1 MKILVTGA
9 AGFIASQIAD
19 AFINEGHNVFVLD
32 NLSTGFEHNVNKK
45 ATFIKKDIGD
55 KSLSELFE
63 KEKFDV
69 VNHHAA
75 QMDVRRSVA
84 DPAFDANT
92 NILGTINLLQNCV
105 KTGVKKFMFAS
116 TGGAVYGEQDY
127 FPADEKHPTSPLSPY
142 GISKLAVEKYLFF
155 YAAQYKL
162 NYTILR
168 YANIYGPRQNPFG
181 EAGVVAIFSTRLL
194 KGEQPTINGSGEQTR
209 DYVFVGDVVKANLL
223 GLSDDRSDIYNI
235 GTGKET
241 NVNELYGMI
250 NKIVGK
256 GQEEKHGPAAAGEQ
270 MRSVIT
276 SDKLFKRFNWR
287 PATPIEEGLKKTVE
301 FFNERIDQILMI
313 NETLVE
319 KLSINDKRSVARSI
333 SIVESNNE
341 KAAELL
347 KEIYSKVGQGYR
359 IGITGPPGAGKS
371 TITNQLTKYFRN
383 QNKTVGIVAV
393 DPTSPYTGGALLGD
407 RVRMTEIGNDP
418 GVFIRSMA
426 TRGSLGG
433 LSKRTIDAADVLDAA
448 GYDYILLETVGVG
461 QSELDI
467 AQAADTTIVVLV
479 PESGDVVQAMKAG
492 LMEIADFFVLNKSDR
507 PGSEQAV
514 TALRTILMMRRS

>member
-9 AGFIASQIAD
+9 AGFIASQVAD
-19 AFINEGHNVFVLD
+19 AFINEGHTVFVLD
-32 NLSTGFEHNVNKK
+32 NLATGFEHNINKK

-127 FPADEKHPTSPLSPY
+127 FPADEKHSTSPLSPY

-194 KGEQPTINGSGEQTR
+194 KGEQPIINGSGEQTR

-250 NKIVGK
+250 NKIVGN

-287 PATPIEEGLKKTVE
+287 PSTPIEEGLKKTVE
-301 FFNERIDQILMI
+301 FFKERM
-313 NETLVE
+313 
-319 KLSINDKRSVARSI
+319 
-333 SIVESNNE
+333 
-341 KAAELL
+341 
-347 KEIYSKVGQGYR
+347 
-359 IGITGPPGAGKS
+359 
-371 TITNQLTKYFRN
+371 NQK
-383 QNKTVGIVAV
+383 
-393 DPTSPYTGGALLGD
+393 
-407 RVRMTEIGNDP
+407 
-418 GVFIRSMA
+418 
-426 TRGSLGG
+426 
-433 LSKRTIDAADVLDAA
+433 
-448 GYDYILLETVGVG
+448 
-461 QSELDI
+461 
-467 AQAADTTIVVLV
+467 
-479 PESGDVVQAMKAG
+479 
-492 LMEIADFFVLNKSDR
+492 
-507 PGSEQAV
+507 
-514 TALRTILMMRRS
+514 